1 MLKGLSPGGWGP
13 VTRRGDP
20 TLEEVTGE
28 KGDRMG
34 VALGSMWVQCFVGL
48 GLGKIGNFHLKL
60 LGFFVELRKRSSI
73 ENYELGREFWF

>member
-1 MLKGLSPGGWGP
+1 
-13 VTRRGDP
+13 
-20 TLEEVTGE
+20 
-28 KGDRMG
+28 MG

-60 LGFFVELRKRSSI
+60 LGFFIELRKRSSI